1 MAGDIIEKFKD
12 ERDQRGIDVEAFG
25 MKGKIGIPNEP
36 KLPKFKD
43 LELPRF

>member
-1 MAGDIIEKFKD
+1 MSGDILGKLKE
-12 ERDQRGIDVEAFG
+12 EREQRGIDIMG
-25 MKGKIGIPNEP
+25 GKKIGIPNEP

>member
-1 MAGDIIEKFKD
+1 MEDILGELKEAK
-12 ERDQRGIDVEAFG
+12 EQRGIDIEAFDR
-25 MKGKIGIPNEP
+25 KAKLGIPNEP